1 MIVPSGK
8 IENQPLAKIRLPKA
22 QFRIDLMKSV
32 CVGKSVLDIGCLD
45 ETAFEL
51 KARSGFWLHEE
62 LAVVSKSIVGLDNS
76 SILKSGPIDTGF
88 SHIQY
93 QDIYQLR
100 QSDFS
105 DTEVIVMGE
114 LIEHLTDPFSVLLHL
129 VSEFPQCSIV
139 LSTPNATGI
148 TNVLGAMLS
157 RESNHPDHV
166 AIYSYK
172 TLRTLIGRI
181 PDVQI
186 YIQPYL
192 TVYYEAILRN
202 KGLRRLMIKSINFSV
217 NIIEKLRPLYS
228 AGYVVIVTPKSPPNF
243 GS

>member
-1 MIVPSGK
+1 M
-8 IENQPLAKIRLPKA
+8 AKISLSKP
-22 QFRIDLMKSV
+22 QYRIDLIKSV
-32 CVGKSVLDIGCLD
+32 CVGKAVLDIGCLD

-51 KARSGFWLHEE
+51 KVRSGFWLHEE
-62 LAVVSKSIVGLDNS
+62 LAAVARSIVGLDNS

-88 SHIQY
+88 SQIRY

-114 LIEHLTDPFSVLLHL
+114 LIEHLTDPFSVLLHI
-129 VSEFPQCSIV
+129 VREFPKCSIV

-148 TNVLGAMLS
+148 TNVLGALLS

-172 TLRTLIGRI
+172 TLRTLIGKI
-181 PDVQI
+181 HNVQI
-186 YIQPYL
+186 DIKPYL

-202 KGLRRLMIKSINFSV
+202 KGLRRLIIKSTNFSV
-217 NIIEKLRPLYS
+217 NIIERLRPLYS
-228 AGYVVIVTPKSPPNF
+228 AGYVVIIAPSRATLS
-243 GS
+243 

>member
-1 MIVPSGK
+1 
-8 IENQPLAKIRLPKA
+8 
-22 QFRIDLMKSV
+22 MKSV
-32 CVGKSVLDIGCLD
+32 CVGKSVLDLGCLD

-51 KARSGFWLHEE
+51 KARTGFWLHEE
-62 LAVVSKSIVGLDNS
+62 LAAVSRSIVGLDNS

-88 SHIQY
+88 SQIQY

-100 QSDFS
+100 QSDFL
-105 DTEVIVMGE
+105 DAEVIVMGE

-129 VSEFPQCSIV
+129 TSEFPRCSIV

-148 TNVLGAMLS
+148 TNVLGAILS

-172 TLRTLIGRI
+172 TLSTLIGRI
-181 PDVQI
+181 QSVQFEI
-186 YIQPYL
+186 RPYL

-202 KGLRRLMIKSINFSV
+202 RGIKRLLIKSLNFFV
-217 NIIEKLRPLYS
+217 NMIEKIRPLYS
-228 AGYVVIVTPKSPPNF
+228 AGYVVVISPRTSQ
-243 GS
+243 G

>member
-1 MIVPSGK
+1 MVK
-8 IENQPLAKIRLPKA
+8 IKLPRP
-22 QFRIDLMKSV
+22 QYRIDLMKSV
-32 CVGKSVLDIGCLD
+32 CIGKSVLDIGCLD

-51 KARSGFWLHEE
+51 KKRSGFWLHEE
-62 LAVVSKSIVGLDNS
+62 LAVVSRSIVGLDNS
-76 SILKSGPIDTGF
+76 IILKSGPIDTGF

-93 QDIYQLR
+93 QDIYQLK

-114 LIEHLTDPFSVLLHL
+114 LIEHLTDPSSVLLHI

-139 LSTPNATGI
+139 ISTPNATGI

-181 PDVQI
+181 PNIQI
-186 YIQPYL
+186 DIKPYL

-202 KGLRRLMIKSINFSV
+202 KGLRRLAIKCLNSFV
-217 NIIEKLRPLYS
+217 NKIEKLRPLYS
-228 AGYVVIVTPKSPPNF
+228 AGYVVIVTRMEPPV
-243 GS
+243 G

>member
-1 MIVPSGK
+1 
-8 IENQPLAKIRLPKA
+8 
-22 QFRIDLMKSV
+22 
-32 CVGKSVLDIGCLD
+32 
-45 ETAFEL
+45 
-51 KARSGFWLHEE
+51 
-62 LAVVSKSIVGLDNS
+62 
-76 SILKSGPIDTGF
+76 
-88 SHIQY
+88 
-93 QDIYQLR
+93 
-100 QSDFS
+100 
-105 DTEVIVMGE
+105 MGE
-114 LIEHLTDPFSVLLHL
+114 LIEHLTDPFSVLLHI

-181 PDVQI
+181 PNVQI
-186 YIQPYL
+186 EIKPYL

-202 KGLRRLMIKSINFSV
+202 KGLRRLIIKTTNISV

-228 AGYVVIVTPKSPPNF
+228 AGYVVIITPKSLQNCD
-243 GS
+243 S